1 MGKAIPAH
9 APDIALFLPSLD
21 GGGAERVFVQLAN
34 EFAALGLRVHLV
46 LAAARGPYLDE
57 VSAGVRLVDL
67 DARGVLRALP
77 KLVGYLRS
85 EKPSVILSALDHSNV
100 VAILACFLAGSG
112 TRCVISM
119 RSVPSAVYREERS
132 VRKWLLPLMMRRSYG
147 HADRIIANSQAAAA
161 DLISNFRIRAD
172 RVSVIYNPLDLD
184 LIDRLSRAQIENRWL
199 SLNSTPLIL
208 GVGSLA
214 VLKDFPTLIRAFSI
228 VRSERE
234 CRLAILGEGPDRRDL
249 EGLVADL
256 GLQKDVY
263 LPGFVNNPF
272 AWMRAANVM
281 VGSSLTEGCPN
292 ALMQALACEAAV
304 VSTDCVGGCSEI
316 LEGGRWGRLV
326 PIKDARAMAAAI
338 LATMDRTSAVDTKR
352 RAADFAIREIARTY
366 LRQLMPD
373 FPFPTAERKS

>member
-1 MGKAIPAH
+1 MGKAISAH
-9 APDIALFLPSLD
+9 APNIALFLPSLD

-34 EFAALGLRVHLV
+34 EFAALGLRVQLV

-67 DARGVLRALP
+67 DARGVLRSLP
-77 KLVGYLRS
+77 KLVRYLRS
-85 EKPSVILSALDHSNV
+85 ERPPVILSALDHSNV
-100 VAILACFLAGSG
+100 VAILACFLAGSR

-119 RSVPSAVYREERS
+119 RSVPSAVYREETS
-132 VRKWLLPLMMRRSYG
+132 ARKWILPMAMRGSYRRA
-147 HADRIIANSQAAAA
+147 HRIIANSQVAAS
-161 DLISNFRIRAD
+161 DLIENFRVQAEK
-172 RVSVIYNPLDLD
+172 VSVIYNPLDLES
-184 LIDRLSRAQIENRWL
+184 IERLSRERIENRWL
-199 SLNSTPLIL
+199 SLNSAPLIL

-214 VLKDFPTLIRAFSI
+214 VLKDFPTLIRAFSV

-249 EGLVADL
+249 EGLVAEL

-272 AWMRAANVM
+272 AWMRAAEVV

-292 ALMQALACEAAV
+292 ALMQALACGAAV

-326 PIKDARAMAAAI
+326 PIKDAQAMAAAI
-338 LATMDRTSAVDTKR
+338 LATMNGTGVVDTRR
-352 RAADFAIREIARTY
+352 RAGDFAIGGIARSY

-373 FPFPTAERKS
+373 FALPMAERES